1 MVNHMHNF
9 RPIKKLLDLLAPSKF
24 HVLGKI
30 WKELVNPT
38 VFWLTWNFAY
48 GWPMGI
54 VGLGKKISK
63 IKNLFYS
70 AFFDLNKNQF
80 RYVVNL
86 LHKLQAS
93 RGGVQKW
100 SKIPKQNF
108 FIVTE
113 PIHTWWRCKL
123 FEFHTLVFSWDTLL
137 NRPQN
142 GDLARFGDERFCPI
156 NSFFLNTV

>member
-1 MVNHMHNF
+1 MKIFRSCQFLYQVLLCPMVNHMHNF
-9 RPIKKLLDLLAPSKF
+9 RSIKKLLDLLAPT
-24 HVLGKI
+24 KI
-30 WKELVNPT
+30 CSLHKVWRELVNLT

-93 RGGVQKW
+93 RGGG
-100 SKIPKQNF
+100 SKMVKNSKTKF
-108 FIVTE
+108 FHNHRA
-113 PIHTWWRCKL
+113 HTHLMK
-123 FEFHTLVFSWDTLL
+123 V
-137 NRPQN
+137 
-142 GDLARFGDERFCPI
+142 
-156 NSFFLNTV
+156 